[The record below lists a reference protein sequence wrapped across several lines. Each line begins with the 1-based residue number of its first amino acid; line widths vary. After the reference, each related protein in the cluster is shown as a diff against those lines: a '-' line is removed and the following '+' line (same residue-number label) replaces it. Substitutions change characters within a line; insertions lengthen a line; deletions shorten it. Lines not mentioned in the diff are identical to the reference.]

1 MKQSYKDCTV
11 PLDALILYQSNV
23 RQILITSTDDRARIE
38 ELWNNDRDFLNWLTE
53 DTRKL
58 TNDMIERCENVDTCP
73 NPEI

>member
-38 ELWNNDRDFLNWLTE
+38 RLWDNDRDFLNWLTE

-58 TNDMIERCENVDTCP
+58 TENMIRRCENADTCP
-73 NPEI
+73 DPEI